1 MIDYAKA
8 SVTYDNSR
16 RPDDDV
22 IELMG
27 RRGVFE
33 RDRRVLDFGCGTG
46 NYIAEISAR
55 SECEIFGL
63 EPSDGMREKANAK
76 NPGVRI
82 EKGDHSRIPFESEH
96 FDFIYMTD
104 VIHHVC
110 DLNLLF
116 ESLFSKLKRGALA
129 CIVTESWEQIEARW
143 YNCYFPSL
151 PANEK
156 ARYPDIAEIAQCARM
171 AGFGLLSVDVKD
183 NAGLHIIDDAF
194 LRMVGEKN
202 YSMFRMLSE
211 AEYESGY
218 AAMRRDTGK
227 SFSSPGAGESLIWLE
242 KEAVR

>member
-129 CIVTESWEQIEARW
+129 
-143 YNCYFPSL
+143 
-151 PANEK
+151 
-156 ARYPDIAEIAQCARM
+156 QCARM